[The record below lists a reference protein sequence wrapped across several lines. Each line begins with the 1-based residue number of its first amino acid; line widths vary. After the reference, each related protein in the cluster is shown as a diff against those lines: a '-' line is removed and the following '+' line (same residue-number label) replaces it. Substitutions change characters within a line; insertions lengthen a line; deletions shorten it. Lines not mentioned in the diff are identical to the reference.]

1 MTMSSDHRPQPPN
14 RNARALEPSD
24 GAGSGRMTNTSPA
37 EPLAVRTSRKP
48 SNGKGSSALASQT
61 AGYGAEEGED
71 PDLAAT
77 LTRMQAAGLVLRA
90 EGERLHYRSPVPL
103 TATQLEFLRQHK
115 AELLRLLTSPPI
127 APQDHDAIQEAAE
140 ERAAIRQL
148 DGGEPCEVAEQQARA
163 AMRVYQYR
171 ITDKPT
177 SWLTLIAPGC
187 DLDEARRLLARRFHS
202 RLIEVIEHR
211 AAALRAGGFHTP
223 CSLPEPGRDD

>member
-1 MTMSSDHRPQPPN
+1 MTMSSDRQPHPPN
-14 RNARALEPSD
+14 RSARALESSD
-24 GAGSGRMTNTSPA
+24 GVGSGRMTNTSSA
-37 EPLAVRTSRKP
+37 EPLAGRISRK
-48 SNGKGSSALASQT
+48 SSCGKGSSALAFQT
-61 AGYGAEEGED
+61 AGYGAQEGRD
-71 PDLAAT
+71 PNLAVT

-103 TATQLEFLRQHK
+103 TATQIEFLRQHK
-115 AELLRLLTSPPI
+115 AELLRLLTSPPLT
-127 APQDHDAIQEAAE
+127 PQDHDAMQEAIE
-140 ERAAIRQL
+140 ERAAIRQF

-187 DLDEARRLLARRFHS
+187 DLDEAHRLLAWRFGG

-211 AAALRAGGFHTP
+211 AAALRAGGSHAP
-223 CSLPEPGRDD
+223 CSFP